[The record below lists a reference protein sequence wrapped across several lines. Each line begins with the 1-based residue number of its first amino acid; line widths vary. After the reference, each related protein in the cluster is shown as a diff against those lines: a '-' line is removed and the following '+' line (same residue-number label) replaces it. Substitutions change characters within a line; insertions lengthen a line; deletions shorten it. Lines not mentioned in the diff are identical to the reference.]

1 MPTYT
6 IEGDSLQDIGDD
18 LQELGLVGYE
28 ETEWGRMLETLE
40 RLLHGVA
47 EADDRSDGAGMTR
60 SKIADFASMDD
71 EFDGEKIGTMLDV
84 LAIFG
89 FVDRVDRRYRLD
101 SRGEDVVG

>member
-6 IEGDSLQDIGDD
+6 IEGDSLQEIGAD
-18 LQELGLVGYE
+18 LHELGVVGYDE
-28 ETEWGRMLETLE
+28 SEWGRMLETLE
-40 RLLHGVA
+40 RLLQGVA
-47 EADDRSDGAGMTR
+47 EAHDRSDGAGMTR

-71 EFDGEKIGTMLDV
+71 EFDGEKIATMLDA

-101 SRGEDVVG
+101 SRGEDLVG

>member
-1 MPTYT
+1 MPKYT
-6 IEGDSLQDIGDD
+6 IEGDSLQEIGDD

-28 ETEWGRMLETLE
+28 GTEWGRLLETLE
-40 RLLHGVA
+40 RLVDGVA
-47 EADDRSDGAGMTR
+47 EAHDRSDGAGMTR

-71 EFDGEKIGTMLDV
+71 EFDGEKIGRMLDV

-101 SRGEDVVG
+101 SRGEELVR